1 MDWLDIQYW
10 YEDLEARDKWKLVG
24 LVTLALVLLVPW
36 RRSAEVE
43 ASVRQQE
50 GLSYPL
56 LAPANGQV
64 KEVRAEMG
72 AILVPGTVVY
82 TYITS
87 DQQQLRRAYSE
98 QIFRP
103 RGGVSGDV
111 QLAQNALERAQ
122 AVPAEL
128 GRKMEQELASIRKQW
143 EDFYPN
149 NAAPFAFPYNRPQPA
164 AEEVPV
170 RGEERVLVMALPIR
184 QGSLVIVGSACATL
198 LPESAAMAVQAP
210 VPAALARDLRAG
222 MLATLEVTAWLHD
235 AKAVPLFLETV
246 GNRTLEP
253 DEVAALAP
261 HASQASRDSSYVL
274 VTFAPAG
281 LDSGLFPPPA
291 TCRVQVK
298 GVPRCLLQRMLF

>member
-1 MDWLDIQYW
+1 
-10 YEDLEARDKWKLVG
+10 
-24 LVTLALVLLVPW
+24 
-36 RRSAEVE
+36 
-43 ASVRQQE
+43 
-50 GLSYPL
+50 
-56 LAPANGQV
+56 
-64 KEVRAEMG
+64 
-72 AILVPGTVVY
+72 
-82 TYITS
+82 
-87 DQQQLRRAYSE
+87 
-98 QIFRP
+98 
-103 RGGVSGDV
+103 
-111 QLAQNALERAQ
+111 
-122 AVPAEL
+122 
-128 GRKMEQELASIRKQW
+128 MEQELASIRKQW

-261 HASQASRDSSYVL
+261 HAPHASRDSSYVL

>member
-122 AVPAEL
+122 AVP
-128 GRKMEQELASIRKQW
+128 
-143 EDFYPN
+143 EDGTGTGLH
-149 NAAPFAFPYNRPQPA
+149 PQA
-164 AEEVPV
+164 V
-170 RGEERVLVMALPIR
+170 GERVGREV
-184 QGSLVIVGSACATL
+184 QSAIPST
-198 LPESAAMAVQAP
+198 
-210 VPAALARDLRAG
+210 
-222 MLATLEVTAWLHD
+222 
-235 AKAVPLFLETV
+235 
-246 GNRTLEP
+246 
-253 DEVAALAP
+253 
-261 HASQASRDSSYVL
+261 
-274 VTFAPAG
+274 
-281 LDSGLFPPPA
+281 
-291 TCRVQVK
+291 
-298 GVPRCLLQRMLF
+298 